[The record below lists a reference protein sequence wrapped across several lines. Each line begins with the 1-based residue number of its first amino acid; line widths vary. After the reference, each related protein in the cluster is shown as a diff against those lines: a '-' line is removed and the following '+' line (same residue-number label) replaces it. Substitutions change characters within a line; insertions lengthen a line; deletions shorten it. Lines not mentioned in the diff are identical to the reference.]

1 MRRINLSNLP
11 HLNQVEGLV
20 PPSNFQHDIALDNVK
35 SSKEAD
41 LKERA
46 LIFSYIRICNFL
58 TADPRFPDITPE
70 MFQEYNSQLV
80 YPVTRI
86 AIQEAYIIG
95 ATYVNEFLGTQ
106 GFLTKTDITQ
116 IEKITDEITNSFWR
130 KIQIFKQRQEEIA
143 AAELMALPPSNPIDL
158 KAAVTQTAITAVTY
172 TLKVS
177 TMQKI
182 ESMKDQLD
190 SKLALVSK
198 TMLESEKST
207 KTAQE
212 YKNIFRG
219 NIALIT
225 QAKALMKRFTTVGER
240 IAPGQP
246 VVQRRAVTTSDIWFI
261 WKARP
266 DERSCLVLPN
276 GDAGCKFLHNTRFAY
291 TERDQVPTPGGT
303 GANPTHPYCRC
314 RILIQVGNK
323 TFYGQE

>member
-1 MRRINLSNLP
+1 MSSKQLP
-11 HLNQVEGLV
+11 EPNQIKGLI
-20 PPSNFQHDIALDNVK
+20 PPSDFQHDIALDGLR

-46 LIFSYIRICNFL
+46 LTFSYVRICNL
-58 TADPRFPDITPE
+58 LKNDSRFSDFPSE
-70 MFQEYNSQLV
+70 MFREYNSELV

-106 GFLTKTDITQ
+106 GFLTKTDISK
-116 IEKITDEITNSFWR
+116 IESITDEITNSFWR
-130 KIQIFKQRQEEIA
+130 KVVIYRDREEQIRLMLALGSPEIPNS
-143 AAELMALPPSNPIDL
+143 LDL
-158 KAAVTQTAITAVTY
+158 NAAVEQTAITAITY
-172 TLKVS
+172 TLKVA
-177 TMQKI
+177 TMTKI

-198 TMLESEKST
+198 TMLEAEKST
-207 KTAQE
+207 KTAQQ

-240 IAPGQP
+240 QEGKPGAPL
-246 VVQRRAVTTSDIWFI
+246 VQRRAVTTNDIWFI

-266 DERSCLVLPN
+266 DERSCLVLPD
-276 GDAGCKFLHNTRFAY
+276 GGAGCKFLHNTRFAY
-291 TERDQVPTPGGT
+291 SERDQVPTPGGS